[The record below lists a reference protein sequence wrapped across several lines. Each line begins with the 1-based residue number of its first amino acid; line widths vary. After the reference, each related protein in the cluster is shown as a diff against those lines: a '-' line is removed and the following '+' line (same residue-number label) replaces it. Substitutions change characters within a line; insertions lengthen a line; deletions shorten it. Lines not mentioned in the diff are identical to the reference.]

1 MFTGGVQKRMVR
13 NGQLGLDTRGRVHIF
28 NVLNKEIIM
37 VMSEFEVLLEKVA
50 QRLAKNYRPHR
61 ATLNKL
67 YACDV
72 DSAFREYRLKARTME
87 LRAEAQQRQAE
98 IAETFARILSNPAQY
113 ETVGEPTTHNIKFL
127 G

>member
-1 MFTGGVQKRMVR
+1 MFTGGVQKTMVR
-13 NGQLGLDTRGRVHIF
+13 NGQPNLATRDIVRIF

-72 DSAFREYRLKARTME
+72 DSAFREYRLKARVME
-87 LRAEAQQRQAE
+87 LRAERIARQAE
-98 IAETFARILSNPAQY
+98 LDQMFSDIMRGKGRKW
-113 ETVGEPTTHNIKFL
+113 ETVGEPMPHNIKF
-127 G
+127 

>member
-1 MFTGGVQKRMVR
+1 
-13 NGQLGLDTRGRVHIF
+13 
-28 NVLNKEIIM
+28 
-37 VMSEFEVLLEKVA
+37 MSEFEVLLEKVA

-87 LRAEAQQRQAE
+87 LRAERIARQAE
-98 IAETFARILSNPAQY
+98 LDQMFSDIMRGKGRKW
-113 ETVGEPTTHNIKFL
+113 ETVGEPEPHNIKF
-127 G
+127 

>member
-1 MFTGGVQKRMVR
+1 MVR
-13 NGQLGLDTRGRVHIF
+13 NGQPNLDTRDIVRIF
-28 NVLNKEIIM
+28 NVLNKEIIK

-72 DSAFREYRLKARTME
+72 DSAFREYRLKARVME
-87 LRAEAQQRQAE
+87 LRAERIARQAE
-98 IAETFARILSNPAQY
+98 LDQMFSDIMRGKGRKWETI
-113 ETVGEPTTHNIKFL
+113 GEPTPHNIKF
-127 G
+127 

>member
-1 MFTGGVQKRMVR
+1 
-13 NGQLGLDTRGRVHIF
+13 
-28 NVLNKEIIM
+28 
-37 VMSEFEVLLEKVA
+37 MSEFEVLLEKVA

-72 DSAFREYRLKARTME
+72 DSAFREYRLKARVME
-87 LRAEAQQRQAE
+87 LRAEIAKRDAE
-98 IAETFARILSNPAQY
+98 LQVMFANAMSGKRSY
-113 ETVGEPTTHNIKFL
+113 ETVGEQIPHNIKFI